1 METIFQLCRHR
12 ALRLEDLNFPNIV
25 TIMSTTVPQTHL
37 TLSAP
42 AARNLA
48 TATVT
53 VPQNAARTPRW
64 LHKLLPWVDVDGG
77 VYRVNRRK
85 ILVQPPGL
93 ITVEIDGKKANIVPK
108 SLRGIPLFSGLD
120 NETLRTVA
128 AEFSVE
134 QHDLGK
140 VIAKEG
146 DTGKK
151 LYVVAR
157 GKLKLAVEGPHG
169 SEVRQALLGEG
180 NYFGDDS
187 LLREG
192 TKVPAITALTAV
204 TLLSLDRAKF
214 DALKRKAAVR
224 DAIETALH
232 KRESAQAKANEY
244 GEAVIDLATVHGG
257 EPKLPTTF
265 VDYEEDP
272 REYHLSTIQTV
283 LQTHTRV
290 TDLYSNKIDQLR
302 EQVRLTV
309 EAVKEWEE
317 WELVNNPDF
326 GLMREVAP
334 SQRIPTR
341 SGPPTPD
348 DLDELLA
355 LVWKKPAFFLAHP
368 RAIVAFGRE
377 CTRRG
382 VPPPTVNLFGSPF
395 ITWRGVPLVPS
406 DKLLINGHTNAGG
419 TLGSTSILLLR
430 VGEGE
435 QGVVGLQK
443 TGVTGE
449 VEPGLSVRYMG
460 TNENSIASHL
470 VTRYFSAA
478 VLTGDAIARLDNVLV
493 GNYHDYV

>member
-1 METIFQLCRHR
+1 MSQLPYTP
-12 ALRLEDLNFPNIV
+12 L
-25 TIMSTTVPQTHL
+25 S
-37 TLSAP
+37 LSAP

-64 LHKLLPWVDVDGG
+64 LHKLLPWVDIDGG

-85 ILVQPPGL
+85 ILVGKAGL
-93 ITVEIDGKKANIVPK
+93 IGVELDGKKARLK
-108 SLRGIPLFSGLD
+108 TESLRGIPLFSALD
-120 NETLRTVA
+120 DEALSTVA
-128 AEFSVE
+128 AEFATE
-134 QHDLGK
+134 HHDLGK
-140 VIAKEG
+140 VITKEG
-146 DTGKK
+146 DAGKK
-151 LYVVAR
+151 LYVVAK
-157 GKLKLAVEGPHG
+157 GKLELFVEGPHG
-169 SEVRQALLGEG
+169 GKLRQGLLGEGAFYGDDALLGE
-180 NYFGDDS
+180 S
-187 LLREG
+187 
-192 TKVPAITALTAV
+192 KVPAIKALTAV
-204 TLLSLDRAKF
+204 TLLTLDRAKF
-214 DALKRKAAVR
+214 DALKRKAGIR
-224 DAIETALH
+224 TAIEEALA
-232 KRESAQAKANEY
+232 KREAAQAKANEY
-244 GEAVIDLATVHGG
+244 GEALIDLLTVQGG

-272 REYHLSTIQTV
+272 REYHLNTIQTV

-317 WELVNNPDF
+317 WELINNPDF
-326 GLMREVAP
+326 GLLREVAP

-348 DLDELLA
+348 DLDELLS

-368 RAIVAFGRE
+368 KAIAAFGRE

-406 DKLLINGHTNAGG
+406 DKLLINGHSHVGG

-470 VTRYFSAA
+470 VTRYFSTA
-478 VLTGDAIARLDNVLV
+478 VLTDDAIARLDNVLI
-493 GNYHDYV
+493 GNYHEYAYPQ

>member
-1 METIFQLCRHR
+1 
-12 ALRLEDLNFPNIV
+12 
-25 TIMSTTVPQTHL
+25 MSTNPNVQL
-37 TLSAP
+37 SLSAT

-85 ILVQPPGL
+85 ILVNKAGL
-93 ITVEIDGKKANIVPK
+93 IVLEVDGKKAHIEPK

-120 NETLRTVA
+120 DATLKIIA
-128 AEFSVE
+128 SEFATE
-134 QHDLGK
+134 HHDLGK

-146 DTGKK
+146 DAVKK

-157 GKLKLAVEGPHG
+157 GKLELSVVGPHG
-169 SEVRQALLGEG
+169 DKLSQGLLGEG
-180 NYFGDDS
+180 NFFGDAALLDDS
-187 LLREG
+187 L
-192 TKVPAITALTAV
+192 KSPAVKALTEATV
-204 TLLSLDRAKF
+204 LTLDRTKF
-214 DALKRKAAVR
+214 DALKRKAAIR
-224 DAIETALH
+224 ETITQSIESRQA
-232 KRESAQAKANEY
+232 AQAKANEY
-244 GEAVIDLATVHGG
+244 GESMIDLLTVQGG

-265 VDYEEDP
+265 VDYDEDP
-272 REYHLSTIQTV
+272 REYHLNTIQTV

-317 WELVNNPDF
+317 WELLNNPDF
-326 GLMREVAP
+326 GLLREVAP

-368 RAIVAFGRE
+368 KAIAAFGRE

-382 VPPPTVNLFGSPF
+382 VPPPTVNIFGSPF
-395 ITWRGVPLVPS
+395 VTWRGVPLVPS
-406 DKLLINGHTNAGG
+406 DKLLINGKSNVGG

-443 TGVTGE
+443 AGVTGE

-470 VTRYFSAA
+470 VTRYFSTA
-478 VLTGDAIARLDNVLV
+478 VLTDDSIARLDNVLV
-493 GNYHDYV
+493 GNYHDYVYPR

>member
-1 METIFQLCRHR
+1 
-12 ALRLEDLNFPNIV
+12 
-25 TIMSTTVPQTHL
+25 MSTTVPQTHL
-37 TLSAP
+37 SLSAG

-53 VPQNAARTPRW
+53 VPQNSARTPRW
-64 LHKLLPWVDVDGG
+64 LHKLLPWIDVDGG

-85 ILVQPPGL
+85 VLVQSPGL
-93 ITVEIDGKKANIVPK
+93 IETEVDGKKAAIAPK

-120 NETLRTVA
+120 NEALRTVA
-128 AEFSVE
+128 AEFATE
-134 QHDLGK
+134 HHDIGK
-140 VIAKEG
+140 VIVKEG
-146 DTGKK
+146 DAGKK

-157 GKLKLAVEGPHG
+157 GTLELSVDGPHG
-169 SEVRQALLGEG
+169 DKLRQGLLGEG
-180 NYFGDDS
+180 SFYGDDV
-187 LLREG
+187 LLGEAARSPG
-192 TKVPAITALTAV
+192 IKALTAV
-204 TLLSLDRAKF
+204 TLLSLDRTKF
-214 DALKRKAAVR
+214 DAFKRKAGIREV
-224 DAIETALH
+224 IEHTLE
-232 KRESAQAKANEY
+232 KRKAAQAKANEY
-244 GEAVIDLATVHGG
+244 GEAVIDLLTVQGG

-272 REYHLSTIQTV
+272 HEYHLNTIQTV

-317 WELVNNPDF
+317 WELINNPDF
-326 GLMREVAP
+326 GLLREVAA

-348 DLDELLA
+348 DLDELLS

-368 RAIVAFGRE
+368 KAIAAFGRE

-406 DKLLINGHTNAGG
+406 DKLLINGHSNVGG

-430 VGEGE
+430 VGEAE

-470 VTRYFSAA
+470 VTRYFSTA
-478 VLTGDAIARLDNVLV
+478 VLTDDSIARLDNVLV
-493 GNYHDYV
+493 GNYHDYVYPR

>member
-1 METIFQLCRHR
+1 
-12 ALRLEDLNFPNIV
+12 
-25 TIMSTTVPQTHL
+25 MSTTPNSSL
-37 TLSAP
+37 SLSAT

-64 LHKLLPWVDVDGG
+64 LHKLLPWIDVDGG

-85 ILVQPPGL
+85 ILVNKAGL
-93 ITVEIDGKKANIVPK
+93 VIVEIDGKKAHVEPK

-120 NETLRTVA
+120 NEALRTVA
-128 AEFSVE
+128 AEFVTE
-134 QHDLGK
+134 HHDLGK
-140 VIAKEG
+140 TIAKEG
-146 DTGKK
+146 DGAKK
-151 LYVVAR
+151 LYVIAR
-157 GKLKLAVEGPHG
+157 GKLELSVIGPHG
-169 SEVRQALLGEG
+169 DKLRQGLLGEG
-180 NYFGDDS
+180 NFFGDAALLDDS
-187 LLREG
+187 LKSPGIR
-192 TKVPAITALTAV
+192 ALTDATV
-204 TLLSLDRAKF
+204 LSLDRAKF
-214 DALKRKAAVR
+214 DALKRKAAIR
-224 DAIETALH
+224 DAIERSLE
-232 KRESAQAKANEY
+232 KRRNAQAHANEY
-244 GEAVIDLATVHGG
+244 GESVIDLLTVQGG

-272 REYHLSTIQTV
+272 REYHLNTIQTV

-317 WELVNNPDF
+317 WELLNNPDF
-326 GLMREVAP
+326 GLLREVAP

-348 DLDELLA
+348 DMDELLS

-368 RAIVAFGRE
+368 KAIAAFGRE

-382 VPPPTVNLFGSPF
+382 VPPPTVSLFGSPF

-406 DKLLINGHTNAGG
+406 DKLLINGKSNTGG

-443 TGVTGE
+443 AGVTGE

-470 VTRYFSAA
+470 VTRYFSTA
-478 VLTGDAIARLDNVLV
+478 VLTDDSIARLDNVLV
-493 GNYHDYV
+493 GNYHDYVYPR

>member
-1 METIFQLCRHR
+1 
-12 ALRLEDLNFPNIV
+12 
-25 TIMSTTVPQTHL
+25 MSTTPSSS
-37 TLSAP
+37 LSLGAT

-85 ILVQPPGL
+85 VLVNKAGL
-93 ITVEIDGKKANIVPK
+93 IVVEIDGKKAHIAPE
-108 SLRGIPLFSGLD
+108 SLRGVPLFSGLD
-120 NETLRTVA
+120 DESLKA
-128 AEFSVE
+128 IAGEFATE

-146 DTGKK
+146 DSSKK

-157 GKLKLAVEGPHG
+157 GKLELFVAGPHG
-169 SEVRQALLGEG
+169 DKLRQGLLGEG
-180 NYFGDDS
+180 NFYGEDALLGDALKS
-187 LLREG
+187 
-192 TKVPAITALTAV
+192 PAIKALTHA
-204 TLLSLDRAKF
+204 TILSLDRTKF
-214 DALKRKAAVR
+214 DALKRKASIR
-224 DAIETALH
+224 DAIARSLETRQA
-232 KRESAQAKANEY
+232 AQARANEY
-244 GEAVIDLATVHGG
+244 GESVIDLLTVQGG

-272 REYHLSTIQTV
+272 REYHLNTIQTV

-317 WELVNNPDF
+317 WELLNNPDF
-326 GLMREVAP
+326 GLLSEVAP

-348 DLDELLA
+348 DLDELLG

-368 RAIVAFGRE
+368 KAIAAFGRE

-406 DKLLINGHTNAGG
+406 DKLLINGKSNVGG
-419 TLGSTSILLLR
+419 SLGSTSILLLR

-460 TNENSIASHL
+460 TNENSVASHL
-470 VTRYFSAA
+470 VTRYFSTA
-478 VLTGDAIARLDNVLV
+478 VLVEDSIARLDNVLV
-493 GNYHDYV
+493 GNYHDYIYPR